1 MGAFLRSLAGEN
13 TFELD
18 DFNLVG
24 RGEEAT
30 IRLGDAGVS
39 RQHATIRREGVHY
52 WLVDLGSA
60 NGSYVNDVAL
70 TTARVLRD
78 GDRLQF
84 GSAIYLFDQSESTI
98 SNHDT
103 TMVGMKTQVLR
114 RAPVPVKTAQ
124 ATLLVGD
131 LKGFTQLGAQLSA
144 EQLADVLRE
153 WYADCNAIMKRS
165 GAMIDK
171 FIGDC
176 VFAYWPGIELDI
188 RSRAVEAARQLR
200 QTELDASSPT
210 RKMLRE
216 TRNIVLDCRI
226 GLHLGEVAFG
236 AMGKGINTAL
246 GDAVNLAFRIEGL
259 TRQTNK
265 AVLVSAAFLNGWE
278 AGATQFESC
287 GPHEVK
293 GHPDKVEVFSLK
305 D

>member
-1 MGAFLRSLAGEN
+1 MGAFLRALAGEN
-13 TFELD
+13 TFALD

-84 GSAIYLFDQSESTI
+84 GSAIFLFDQSESTI

-103 TMVGMKTQVLR
+103 TMLGMKTQVLR
-114 RAPVPVKTAQ
+114 RAPVPVKTVN

-131 LKGFTQLGAQLSA
+131 LKGFTQLGSQLSA
-144 EQLADVLRE
+144 EQLAEVLRE
-153 WYADCNAIMKRS
+153 WYADCNAIMKRC

-176 VFAYWPGIELDI
+176 VFAYWPGIEPDI
-188 RSRAVEAARQLR
+188 RVKAVDAARSLR
-200 QTELDASSPT
+200 RTELDASSPV

-216 TRNIVLDCRI
+216 SRNITLDCRI
-226 GLHLGEVAFG
+226 GMHLGEVALG

-259 TRQTNK
+259 TRQANK
-265 AVLVSAAFLNGWE
+265 GVLVSSAFLSGW
-278 AGATQFESC
+278 AQGAHQFEPC
-287 GPHEVK
+287 GHHEVR
-293 GHPDKVEVFSLK
+293 GHPDKVEVFALK